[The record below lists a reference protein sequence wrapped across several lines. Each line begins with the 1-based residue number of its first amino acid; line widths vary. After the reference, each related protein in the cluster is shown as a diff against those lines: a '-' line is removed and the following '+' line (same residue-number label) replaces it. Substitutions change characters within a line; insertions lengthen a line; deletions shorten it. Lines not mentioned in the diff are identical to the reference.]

1 MKSVYTYLAGVL
13 LSFGCASTLNAQSI
27 FSISELNRSVRSVGM
42 GGTSGVTDANA
53 FSIYDNASKAA
64 FSNKKVEF
72 GVQYSPWAKNLTD
85 GMDSD
90 NLMLNV
96 GGYYSLDESNKLM
109 LGVTYYAPGGN
120 DMFETDMDGNVIGGK
135 IEPSYISAS
144 VGYARRIGD
153 DWGVSAAVNYALWNP
168 GVGDKISAAGVD
180 LSATRRFTMGHSDF
194 FDLSFKASGW
204 GAAFTDLDGY
214 KLPGLV
220 SVGALYNKNLAEKH
234 SLGLAVDLGA
244 RCLDESA
251 FNASAG
257 VEYDFNKLVFVRGGY
272 HYTSHENDY
281 NGFASLGAG
290 VRLFKT
296 VQADFTYLLAG
307 SDSPL
312 KNTFMVGLNVI
323 F

>member
-1 MKSVYTYLAGVL
+1 MKSIYTCVAGLL
-13 LSFGCASTLNAQSI
+13 LSLGCASTANAQSI
-27 FSISELNRSVRSVGM
+27 FSLSELNRSARSLGM

-64 FSNKKVEF
+64 FSKKTTEF

-90 NLMLNV
+90 NLMINV
-96 GGYYSLDESNKLM
+96 GGYYSLDEANKLL

-135 IEPSYISAS
+135 IEPSYFSAS
-144 VGYARRIGD
+144 LGYARRLGD
-153 DWGVSAAVNYALWNP
+153 NWGVSAAVNYALWNP

-180 LSATRRFTMGHSDF
+180 LSATRRFAMSQSDF

-220 SVGALYNKNLAEKH
+220 SVGGLYNKNFNEKH
-234 SLGLAVDLGA
+234 ALNLAVDLGA

-257 VEYDFNKLVFVRGGY
+257 LEYDFNRIFFVRGGY
-272 HYTSHENDY
+272 HYTSYENDY
-281 NGFASLGAG
+281 NGFASLGGG
-290 VRLFKT
+290 VRLFNT
-296 VQADFTYLLAG
+296 VQADFSYLLAG

-312 KNTFMVGLNVI
+312 KNTFMVGLNVQ